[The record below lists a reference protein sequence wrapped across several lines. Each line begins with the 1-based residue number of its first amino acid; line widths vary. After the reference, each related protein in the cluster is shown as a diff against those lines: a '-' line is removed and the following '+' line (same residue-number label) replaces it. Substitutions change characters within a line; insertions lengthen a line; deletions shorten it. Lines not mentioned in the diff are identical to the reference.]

1 LFHLHGQADGVVYKH
16 LLDGEMSWQGVLSI
30 SQEYVLTLDALGEG
44 SSSYRLVVA
53 KP

>member
-1 LFHLHGQADGVVYKH
+1 LFHLHGQADGVIYKH
-16 LLDGEMSWQGVLSI
+16 LLESWQGVLPI